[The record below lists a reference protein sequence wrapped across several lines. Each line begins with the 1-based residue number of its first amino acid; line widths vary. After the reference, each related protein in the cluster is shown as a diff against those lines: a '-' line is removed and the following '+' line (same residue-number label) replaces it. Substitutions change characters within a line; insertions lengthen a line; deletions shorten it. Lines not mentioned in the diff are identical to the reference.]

1 MPVIR
6 GIKMKYNPTA
16 PIYLQI
22 IECLKKDIVTG
33 SLAPGA
39 RLDSVRALSDR
50 FEVNLNTMQRA
61 CSELEKLGAI
71 NTQRGIGSFVTEDK
85 KIITSLQNEMSDD
98 LVSSFISGMQDL
110 GYSDKSVV
118 ELINK
123 ALKR

>member
-22 IECLKKDIVTG
+22 IECLKKGIVTG

>member
-1 MPVIR
+1 
-6 GIKMKYNPTA
+6 MKYNPTA

-33 SLAPGA
+33 ALAPGA
-39 RLDSVRALSDR
+39 RLDSVRVLSDR

-71 NTQRGIGSFVTEDK
+71 STQRGIGSFVTQDHR
-85 KIITSLQNEMSDD
+85 IITSLQNEMSDD
-98 LVSSFISGMQDL
+98 LIGSFISGMQDL
-110 GYSDKSVV
+110 GYSDESVV
-118 ELINK
+118 ELIHK

>member
-33 SLAPGA
+33 LLAPGA

-71 NTQRGIGSFVTEDK
+71 STQRGIGSFVTQDTAV
-85 KIITSLQNEMSDD
+85 IDSLQNEMSED
-98 LVSSFISGMQDL
+98 LLDSFIRGMQDL
-110 GYSDKSVV
+110 GYPEDKIC
-118 ELINK
+118 ELIRKKLN
-123 ALKR
+123 R

>member
-6 GIKMKYNPTA
+6 GINMKYNPTA

-33 SLAPGA
+33 LLAPGA

-71 NTQRGIGSFVTEDK
+71 NTQRGIGSFVTNDK
-85 KIITSLQNEMSDD
+85 TIITSLQNEMSGD
-98 LVSSFISGMQDL
+98 LVDSFISGMQDL
-110 GYSDKSVV
+110 HYPEDKII
-118 ELINK
+118 ELIRKKLN
-123 ALKR
+123 R